1 MAKGFVETNDDAF
14 DAQLHNFS
22 SKLPNYKTL
31 LGFTA
36 EELDEAKNDSL
47 FWSYTLK
54 GDNLVEK
61 YAKDF
66 KKSKSLLRKG
76 SGNGI
81 FNGLPDP
88 PDLGVPPHKVAANI
102 QYRFSSKAKKA
113 KASTNYTKA
122 IGADLGIEAPHQTFE
137 PSQGKPNLS
146 IFLNAGHPEISYV
159 KSKYN
164 GLALYKDSGDG
175 FKFLA
180 TLIKTRYVDKTPLPP
195 SGTSKVWRY
204 KAIYIWQDNEIGK
217 WSDENSI
224 AVAG

>member
-1 MAKGFVETNDDAF
+1 MARGFIETNDDAF

-22 SKLPNYKTL
+22 IKLPNYKIL

-54 GDNLVEK
+54 GDNLVQK

-66 KKSKSLLRKG
+66 KKSKIFLRKG
-76 SGNGI
+76 SGNEI
-81 FNGLPDP
+81 FNGLPEP
-88 PDLGVPPHKVAANI
+88 PDLGVPPHLVAANI

-122 IGADLGIEAPHQTFE
+122 IGADLGIEAPHQTFD
-137 PSQGKPNLS
+137 PVLGKPKLS

-159 KSKYN
+159 KGKYN
-164 GLALYKDSGDG
+164 GLALYKDSGEG
-175 FKFLA
+175 YVFLA
-180 TLIKTRYVDKTPLPP
+180 TLFKTNYTDNSPLPP
-195 SGTSKVWRY
+195 SGTIKVWRY
-204 KAIYIWQDNEIGK
+204 KAIYIWQDKEIGK

-224 AVAG
+224 AVSR